1 MSAPR
6 FRLNGQDGVSP
17 GALPGALPGD
27 PARSLLDIL
36 REDHGLMAAKPGC
49 RIGRCGACTVL
60 MDGRPVNACLVMA
73 YRLDGAE
80 ILTAD
85 HAEAGEA
92 VAIVRA
98 ALIDENAFQCGYCAP
113 GFVLALAALFD
124 RAPEADEAEIRA
136 ALAGNLCR
144 CTGYASILRGALT
157 ARDRLRAAREPASLE
172 GLGAQDSPGPACSRR

>member
-6 FRLNGQDGVSP
+6 FRLNGRDGV
-17 GALPGALPGD
+17 LPGD

-36 REDHGLMAAKPGC
+36 REDHGLTAAKPGC

-73 YRLDGAE
+73 YRLEGTE

-85 HAEAGEA
+85 HPEAGSA

-113 GFVLALAALFD
+113 GFVLALAALLN
-124 RAPEADEAEIRA
+124 RAPEAGEAEIRA
-136 ALAGNLCR
+136 ALTGNLCR

-157 ARDRLRAAREPASLE
+157 ARDRLRAARGATGPEP
-172 GLGAQDSPGPACSRR
+172 GGPDPSGSQLPR

>member
-6 FRLNGQDGVSP
+6 FRLNGQDVVF
-17 GALPGALPGD
+17 PGD

-36 REDHGLMAAKPGC
+36 REDHGLMASKPGC

-85 HAEAGEA
+85 HSEAGEA

-113 GFVLALAALFD
+113 GFVLALAALFG

-136 ALAGNLCR
+136 GLAGNLCR
-144 CTGYASILRGALT
+144 CTGYASILRAALT
-157 ARDRLRAAREPASLE
+157 ARDRLRAARGADRREPDPLD
-172 GLGAQDSPGPACSRR
+172 GLGAQDIPGPACSRR

>member
-6 FRLNGQDGVSP
+6 FRLNGCDRV
-17 GALPGALPGD
+17 LPDD

-36 REDHGLMAAKPGC
+36 REDHGLTAAKPGC

-73 YRLDGAE
+73 YRLEGAE
-80 ILTAD
+80 IVTAD
-85 HAEAGEA
+85 HPRAGPE
-92 VAIVRA
+92 VAIVRE

-113 GFVLALAALFD
+113 GFVLALAALFG
-124 RAPEADEAEIRA
+124 RVPEAGEAEIRA
-136 ALAGNLCR
+136 AVTGNLCR

-157 ARDRLRAAREPASLE
+157 ARDRLRATSSPARAEPS
-172 GLGAQDSPGPACSRR
+172 AQLPR

>member
-6 FRLNGQDGVSP
+6 FRLNGCDGV
-17 GALPGALPGD
+17 LPGD

-36 REDHGLMAAKPGC
+36 REDHGLTAAKPGC

-85 HAEAGEA
+85 HSEAGEA

-157 ARDRLRAAREPASLE
+157 ARDRLRAARGATGAEP
-172 GLGAQDSPGPACSRR
+172 GGPKPSGSQLPR

>member
-1 MSAPR
+1 MSPPR
-6 FRLNGQDGVSP
+6 FRLNGRDVAP
-17 GALPGALPGD
+17 PDD

-36 REDHGLMAAKPGC
+36 REDHGLTAAKPGC

-60 MDGRPVNACLVMA
+60 MDGRPVNACLVMG

-80 ILTAD
+80 IVTAD
-85 HAEAGEA
+85 HPEASSD

-113 GFVLALAALFD
+113 GFVLALAALLG
-124 RAPEADEAEIRA
+124 RASEVGEAEIRA

-157 ARDRLRAAREPASLE
+157 ARDRLRVARAAAGPGDLE
-172 GLGAQDSPGPACSRR
+172 ATKAQLPR